1 MKRLIINEHSIQLAE
16 DLAKS
21 WLIHAFNKCN
31 ETGFSHSRWMFLP
44 SIIAWNKPYP
54 ETSGYIIENF
64 LDFNFKNEQIDG
76 AVGIKTG
83 NALLNNQSAKGYF
96 YSGVH
101 RIKPSVFNTAQI
113 LFGLMQCY
121 DKTKEEK
128 FFNGINLA
136 RNWLLQEMDD
146 NGIWQNGLYVDS
158 FLPSYYTR
166 ALWPLLLMY
175 SNPKDSNKLENSLD
189 HFWKNKTSNYSFI
202 HSGFHPSDQFYL
214 THTIA
219 YTIEGFIECA
229 QLTNR
234 KDILDYCM
242 QLLEVLAK
250 IIEKENGLAG
260 KYSSSWQSCHSFK
273 CVTGQAQF
281 CSIYAKAFQINQ
293 NIVYKK
299 IALRLFEELISWQI
313 TSKNNEINGAFPASI
328 PIYGAYFP
336 FRYVNWTN
344 KFFLDACHQIKKI
357 IE

>member
-21 WLIHAFNKCN
+21 WLIHAFNKCH

-64 LDFNFKNEQIDG
+64 LDFNFKNEHIDG
-76 AVGIKTG
+76 TIGIKTG
-83 NALLNNQSAKGYF
+83 NALLNNQSHEGYF
-96 YSGVH
+96 YSGVN

-121 DKTKEEK
+121 QKTKEEK
-128 FFNGINLA
+128 FLTGYNLA
-136 RNWLLQEMDD
+136 RNWLIKMMVN
-146 NGIWQNGLYVDS
+146 NGIWQHGLYVDS
-158 FLPSYYTR
+158 FLPSYYAR
-166 ALWPLLLMY
+166 ALWPMLLIP
-175 SNPKDSNKLENSLD
+175 SNNNDAIKLEKSLD

-202 HSGFHPSDQFYL
+202 HSGFQPNDNFYL

-219 YTIEGFIECA
+219 YTIEGFMECA
-229 QLTNR
+229 LLMKRQ
-234 KDILDYCM
+234 DILEYCL
-242 QLLEVLAK
+242 QSLEVLAQ
-250 IIEKENGLAG
+250 IIEHENGLAG
-260 KYSSSWQSCHSFK
+260 KYNAEWQSSHSFK

-293 NIVYKK
+293 NGVFKK
-299 IALRLFEELISWQI
+299 TALFLFEELMSWQI
-313 TSKNNEINGAFPASI
+313 KSKNIELNGAFPASL
-328 PIYGAYFP
+328 PIYGSYFP

-344 KFFLDACHQIKKI
+344 KFFLDACYQIKKI